1 MEKIYNA
8 VYVRKFGKYE
18 LHHHINGEYCLTDGW
33 VCDWF
38 MLYPKDI
45 GGGWVH
51 DGKFQ
56 LRKDV
61 REWFNKLSPKGETT
75 WAK

>member
-8 VYVRKFGKYE
+8 VYIRKFGKYE
-18 LHHHINGEYCLTDGW
+18 LHQHINGEYCLTDGW
-33 VCDWF
+33 LCDWF

-51 DGKFQ
+51 DGRFT

-61 REWFNKLSPKGETT
+61 REWFNKLSPKGEI
-75 WAK
+75 A